1 MTSENLLIVFVK
13 NILLGKV
20 KTRLA
25 KTIGDFGAFEVYKE
39 LVEITE
45 LETNRLEN
53 CDVHIY
59 FSDIAIESKWPGKS
73 KFVQE
78 GETLGERMEN
88 AFKNGFDQGYK
99 KIIGIGS
106 DLPDLNAD
114 VMLEGFQA
122 LEEMQT
128 VFGPSEDGGYY
139 LIGMTSLHNCI
150 FEGKS
155 WSTDKLLGETLDDL
169 KKNQI
174 SVSLL
179 EELKDI
185 DNIEDLKSSSVSSK
199 FTHYYDL
206 S

>member
-1 MTSENLLIVFVK
+1 MTSEKLLIVFVK

-25 KTIGDFGAFEVYKE
+25 KAIGDFGAFEVYKE

-45 LETNRLEN
+45 METNRLED
-53 CDVHIY
+53 CDIHIY
-59 FSDIAIESKWPGKS
+59 FSDVIIDSKWVEKR

-78 GETLGERMEN
+78 GASLGERMEN

-122 LEEMQT
+122 LDEMET
-128 VFGPSEDGGYY
+128 VFGPAEDGGYY
-139 LIGMTSLHNCI
+139 LIGMNSLHGGI
-150 FEGKS
+150 FENKS
-155 WSTDKLLGETLDDL
+155 WSTDKLLDETLSDL
-169 KKNQI
+169 KANKI
-174 SVSLL
+174 TVALL
-179 EELKDI
+179 EELNDI
-185 DNIEDLKSSSVSSK
+185 DTIEDLKSSSLSSK
-199 FTHYYDL
+199 FTHYYEL